1 MVVPDG
7 FGYGIVLMCERESR
21 KERKKSVYCIRMVGN
36 VVHTEEGDVIYYFL
50 NTTISA
56 DTRTVLS
63 LSV

>member
-7 FGYGIVLMCERESR
+7 FGYGIALVCERERR
-21 KERKKSVYCIRMVGN
+21 KERKKSVYCIRVVGK
-36 VVHTEEGDVIYYFL
+36 VVHTEEGDVVYYFF
-50 NTTISA
+50 NTTIFA